1 MTKPK
6 SKPWWIYAS
15 RNPEDSYGSTI
26 IQDRALE
33 GADSKELAE
42 LAANQFKGTLYAG
55 DAALLTI
62 GVSALWKMGKTI
74 GALPTLGRVAG
85 GIATGVPKGTV
96 GYMAGKYIDQ
106 KHPFGENSGVASE
119 VLSRLLGF
127 TSLGVGAKA
136 GEKVTT
142 KIGKSIGDKID
153 KVNRGVEKYF
163 VHRYFNRLDPNGL
176 RMIPTPTTNTGDDVI
191 RTLGDNI
198 PTTSQSN
205 LGQSPVQSTSPD
217 ANFDWDAFISEL
229 DPDYTRLIGGANNDI
244 SIGRIPQQGR
254 SVTGPRW
261 TFLDRDSRVTISD
274 ILDDNS
280 VRWHS
285 GTIGPNFTNRR
296 NGVNRILVQPADG
309 EPYIMQSDLP
319 GSPFRRVNETRGGW
333 SNVSNEFLDDILDM
347 PGDVLEFDAA
357 LTEFSRRLNDP
368 NTPGDQ
374 LYNMTMRHF
383 GNPGFSRVFKRAG
396 ELNFINSEFVWEH
409 GRGFVFRPSATPYQV
424 RDAINSTINSA
435 PRGSVFLNGYSE
447 NSLPLVLRAPI
458 NNYGTGS
465 GQMRIIPLDGS
476 VGTNSYGRGVTFS
489 DLFSENFL
497 RDPRTPQYVKDWHS
511 SFINSEINPDQVP
524 EDVRSVLTQRVF
536 DLYNKSV
543 NRAVNK
549 NQQLWNRARTL
560 DSNLPE
566 FTFNPYPRNA
576 ENILNEILISGHS
589 PLRFEYPQFI
599 IQKYN
604 KGGKTR
610 FKKFS
615 RINN

>member
-55 DAALLTI
+55 DAALLAM
-62 GVSALWKMGKTI
+62 GVPALWKMGKTI

-136 GEKVTT
+136 GEKVAT

-163 VHRYFNRLDPNGL
+163 VRRYFNRLDPNGL

-229 DPDYTRLIGGANNDI
+229 DPDYNRLIGGANNDI
-244 SIGRIPQQGR
+244 SIGRIPQQE
-254 SVTGPRW
+254 
-261 TFLDRDSRVTISD
+261 SR
-274 ILDDNS
+274 
-280 VRWHS
+280 
-285 GTIGPNFTNRR
+285 
-296 NGVNRILVQPADG
+296 
-309 EPYIMQSDLP
+309 
-319 GSPFRRVNETRGGW
+319 FRRVTETRGDL
-333 SNVSNEFLDDILDM
+333 SDMPNEFLDDILEM
-347 PGDVLEFDAA
+347 PSDELEFDAA

-374 LYNMTMRHF
+374 LYHMTRRHF
-383 GNPGFSRVFKRAG
+383 GYPGFSRVFKSAG
-396 ELNFINSEFVWEH
+396 ELNFTDSEFVWEH

-435 PRGSVFLNGYSE
+435 PRGSVFSNGYSE

-465 GQMRIIPLDGS
+465 GQMRIIPLDGR
-476 VGTNSYGRGVTFS
+476 VGTNSYGRGVTFT

-497 RDPRTPQYVKDWHS
+497 RDPRTPQSVKDWHS

-560 DSNLPE
+560 DPNLPA
-566 FTFNPYPRNA
+566 FTFNPEPWNA
-576 ENILNEILISGHS
+576 GNILDEILIIGHS
-589 PLRFEYPQFI
+589 PLRFEYPLFI